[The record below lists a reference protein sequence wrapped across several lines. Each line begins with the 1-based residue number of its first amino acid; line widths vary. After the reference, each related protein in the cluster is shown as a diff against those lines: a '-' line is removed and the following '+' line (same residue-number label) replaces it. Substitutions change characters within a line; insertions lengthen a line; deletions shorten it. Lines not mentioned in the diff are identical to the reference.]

1 MHERDDPLKLGAGA
15 AAINRTSVHTT
26 AGSVTKLSQFRGHK
40 YWEQCYRARPVRLL
54 GLAAALFA
62 AFAGVGLAAPGAA
75 RAGAFE
81 VVACDYAPGGSNNSW
96 RLHTVG
102 MAVIAACPSDNADRR
117 GLVTRSPLGGLTPAL
132 SVASFTFDAPPGTS
146 LTQMRATLLG
156 HRSRSIGW
164 GAGVRTPENT
174 LGRYRVGAN
183 SGTGNPDE
191 SFGGGPRGAPTT
203 IPLGGSGQVSFETLC
218 GGTACDSSATSASM
232 RVYGA
237 AVTVN
242 DPVGPAVG
250 PTGGT
255 IGSRPVQR
263 GPATIS
269 FGASDNVGIHASR
282 LTIDGGLR
290 SANDQSYP
298 CDYTRQVPCA
308 NQPAL
313 TQGFDTRGLSDA
325 AHTATVTVVDAGGN
339 EASFT
344 REFQVDNRPR
354 LEDGAKIT
362 LGVGPKTI
370 RNGQRAGFRGRVT
383 GGGEP
388 VPDVIVALEAR
399 VGRRWVNFRT
409 LRSGPAGIFETLYR
423 FTRTYRT
430 RTYRFRARIVSQ
442 KGSEAGNVVSRGGRV
457 KVFGRRLRR
466 S

>member
-1 MHERDDPLKLGAGA
+1 MRHLGFVAVLLAALGA
-15 AAINRTSVHTT
+15 
-26 AGSVTKLSQFRGHK
+26 
-40 YWEQCYRARPVRLL
+40 
-54 GLAAALFA
+54 
-62 AFAGVGLAAPGAA
+62 VGLGAPGAA

-102 MAVIAACPSDNADRR
+102 MAVIAACPSGNVDRR
-117 GLVTRSPLGGLTPAL
+117 GLVTRSPLGGITAPF

-146 LTQMRATLLG
+146 LTQMRATLAG
-156 HRSRSIGW
+156 HRSRSTGW
-164 GAGVRTPENT
+164 GAGVRTPDNT
-174 LGRYRVGAN
+174 AGRYRVGIN
-183 SGTGNPDE
+183 SGTGGPDE
-191 SFGGGPRGAPTT
+191 SFGGGPRGGAAT
-203 IPLGGSGQVSFETLC
+203 IGLGGSGQVSFETLC
-218 GGTACDSSATSASM
+218 GGAACDSSTTSASM

-242 DPVGPAVG
+242 DPIGPTVG

-263 GPATIS
+263 GAATIS

-313 TQGFDTRGLSDA
+313 TQAFDTRGLSDA

-339 EASFT
+339 ESSFT

-354 LEDGAKIT
+354 LADGAKIT
-362 LGVGPKTI
+362 LGVGPKKI

-409 LRSGPAGIFETLYR
+409 LRSGPEGIFETLYR

-466 S
+466 R